1 MPRNSAVISCL
12 ISTLVI
18 LTALTSPSAIAADAE
33 AAASIVTESPTMVGR
48 GGRVWEFDPN
58 DQPYPAY
65 VADPRRPR
73 MNVSIG
79 WTNTDIPETSSGRIM
94 LDAGTRY
101 TLFKVS
107 NPNSANEFAID
118 IEGGLF
124 TQFDLGNQLDSIG
137 WEGVYGIYG
146 VYEWNNTLDMRFG
159 YKHLSAHLGD
169 EYIETTGRERVGYTR
184 DALIAG
190 FAWRLDNAWTAYV
203 EPSWAF
209 GMGNEERQERLGI
222 DGGAQYQGPFDL
234 WNGNMA
240 FYGAAHVRAF
250 KESNWKPGITGQ
262 LGYLIKRD
270 TSSSN
275 LRLVLEA
282 YTGRA
287 ILGEFALDYDET
299 YLTAGFI
306 FDFY

>member
-1 MPRNSAVISCL
+1 MPRSSAVVACL
-12 ISTLVI
+12 VSMM
-18 LTALTSPSAIAADAE
+18 ALSAPVVKVQ
-33 AAASIVTESPTMVGR
+33 AASDDPNAVSDAPTMAGR
-48 GGRVWEFDPN
+48 SGRVWEFDPN

-65 VADPRRPR
+65 IADPRRPR
-73 MNVSIG
+73 MNVSVG

-101 TLFKVS
+101 TLFRVS
-107 NPNSANEFAID
+107 NPDSVNEFAID

-146 VYEWNNTLDMRFG
+146 VYEWDNTLDVRVG
-159 YKHLSAHLGD
+159 YRHLSAHLGD

-184 DALIAG
+184 DALVAG
-190 FAWRLDNAWTAYV
+190 FAWRVDDNWTTYI

-222 DGGAQYQGPFDL
+222 DGGVQYQGPFDL
-234 WNGNMA
+234 WDGNMA
-240 FYGAAHVRAF
+240 FYGATHVRAF
-250 KESNWKPGITGQ
+250 NESSWKPGVTGQ
-262 LGYLIKRD
+262 LGYLVKRAD
-270 TSSSN
+270 SSSN

-287 ILGEFALDYDET
+287 ILSEFALDYDET
-299 YLTAGFI
+299 YITAGFI
-306 FDFY
+306 IDFY